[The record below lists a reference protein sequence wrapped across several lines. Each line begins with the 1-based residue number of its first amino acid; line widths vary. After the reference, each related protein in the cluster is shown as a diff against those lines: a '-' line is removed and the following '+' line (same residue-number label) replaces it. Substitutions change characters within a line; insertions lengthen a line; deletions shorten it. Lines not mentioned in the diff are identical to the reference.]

1 MRLSIGSQCTDM
13 NVVASLRDAKFCI
26 RCSFTRSVV
35 LHVIPGRTALTYSS
49 IDVTRAHTKVEKQMR
64 FAFAY
69 TVLSNQTPRIYK
81 DGASL
86 TTVSPNF
93 RWKDGKLWTVRFD
106 ENAMNM

>member
-35 LHVIPGRTALTYSS
+35 LIPGRTALTYSS

-93 RWKDGKLWTVRFD
+93 DGKMVNYGLYVS
-106 ENAMNM
+106 MKMQ

>member
-1 MRLSIGSQCTDM
+1 MRLSIRSQFTDM

-26 RCSFTRSVV
+26 RCRLARSVV
-35 LHVIPGRTALTYSS
+35 LIPERTALTYSS

-86 TTVSPNF
+86 TIVSPNF